1 MIYYKRKLPHWQIQG
16 AEYFV
21 TFRLAGSLPIHVV
34 KNLQLLR
41 KKYQKSII
49 EKTENKK
56 EFLKKFESKIFKKYE
71 DLLDNCST
79 GPRWLEK
86 TEINKIVKE
95 SIHYRDGHEYD
106 LYAYCMMS
114 NHVHIV
120 FKHIENQQIKSSA
133 QFLPPVTRI
142 LQNLKSYTALHAN
155 RILKREGAFWH
166 EESYDRLIRNNS
178 ELENIIRY
186 TIYNPVKAN
195 LVENWEDWQHTYC
208 KPVFLESFT

>member
-34 KNLQLLR
+34 KSLQLLR
-41 KKYQKSII
+41 KKYQKSIT

-56 EFLKKFESKIFKKYE
+56 DSLRKFELKIFKKYE
-71 DLLDNCST
+71 DLLDKCCT

-86 TEINKIVKE
+86 PKISKIIKD
-95 SIHYRDGHEYD
+95 SIHYRDGNKYD
-106 LYAYCMMS
+106 LYAYCIMS
-114 NHVHIV
+114 NHVHMV
-120 FKHIENQQIKSSA
+120 FKHIENQEIKSSSES
-133 QFLPPVTRI
+133 LPPITRI
-142 LQNLKSYTALHAN
+142 LKNLKSYTALQAN
-155 RILKREGAFWH
+155 KILEREGAFWNV
-166 EESYDRLIRNNS
+166 ESYDHLIRNNT

-195 LVENWEDWQHTYC
+195 LVENWEDWQQTYC
-208 KPVFLESFT
+208 KPIFLESFT